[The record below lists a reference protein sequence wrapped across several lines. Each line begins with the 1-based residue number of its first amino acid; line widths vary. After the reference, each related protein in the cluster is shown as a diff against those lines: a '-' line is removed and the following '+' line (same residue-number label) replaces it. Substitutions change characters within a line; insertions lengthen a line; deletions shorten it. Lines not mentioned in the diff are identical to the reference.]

1 LKGVKLRTTLTVFAV
16 FTVSI
21 LAGCNGAAPTGDL
34 LTVDFQQGQT
44 LRYKFVSSRD
54 IVVDWEPGKTS
65 AKRSKD
71 SASKSSESMEMVIA
85 YTPVEVDPYG
95 LTTVEATCASVKVK
109 RDKQA
114 QKDAVESLRG
124 KSFMFTVNA
133 AGKIEDYSQLDE
145 LVREL
150 GKKAFDPS
158 TKRGRIKNPDMISDF
173 VAGQWFLWDSVSSI
187 EKASAGVSPGQSW
200 KSILSVPTPM
210 VMREA
215 RDVTYTL
222 EEVRESEKGRIAVI
236 RSTYSHAESA
246 PRSWPLP
253 YTGRFQMRGRFGFLR
268 RYKILDLQG
277 EGEELFNI
285 EAGRIE
291 QYKQRYRLDLEAS
304 MPMGL
309 NINPQIVI
317 KQKLTMKLLED

>member
-1 LKGVKLRTTLTVFAV
+1 MKLRTILTIFVVFA
-16 FTVSI
+16 VSI
-21 LAGCNGAAPTGDL
+21 LAGCNGAAPTGEL

-54 IVVDWEPGKTS
+54 ILVDWEPGKTS
-65 AKRSKD
+65 TKRGKD
-71 SASKSSESMEMVIA
+71 STSKSLESMEMVVTYA
-85 YTPVEVDPYG
+85 PVEVEPYG
-95 LTTVEATCASVKVK
+95 LTTVKATCESVKVK
-109 RDKQA
+109 RTKQT

-124 KSFMFTVNA
+124 RSFMFTVNA

-150 GKKAFDPS
+150 GEKAFDRS
-158 TKRGRIKNPDMISDF
+158 TKKGRIKNPDMISDF

-187 EKASAGVSPGQSW
+187 EKASEGVSPGQSW
-200 KSILSVPTPM
+200 NSILSLPTPM

-222 EEVRESEKGRIAVI
+222 EEIREGEKGKIAVI
-236 RSTYSHAESA
+236 RSSYSLAESA
-246 PRSWPLP
+246 PRDWPVP
-253 YTGRFQMRGRFGFLR
+253 YIGRFQMRGRFGFLR
-268 RYKILDLQG
+268 RYKILELQG

-291 QYKQRYRLDLEAS
+291 RYNQNYRMLLEAS

-309 NINPQIVI
+309 NVNPQITI